1 VIRKARIQDVPQIQ
15 KLINL
20 YATRDEMLP
29 RSLNEIY
36 ENLRDYFVLESD
48 GTIIGCGAL
57 HIDWEDLAEIKS
69 VAVHPDNHRRGIGRA
84 IVEKCIEEAKE
95 LGLKRVFALTYKP
108 LFFAKLGFSDIDKS
122 ALPHKVWS
130 ECIRCPKFP
139 DCRESAVMLVLSD

>member
-1 VIRKARIQDVPQIQ
+1 VIRKARIKDVSQIQ

-20 YATRDEMLP
+20 YAARDEMLP

-36 ENLRDYFVLESD
+36 ENLRDYFVFELE
-48 GTIIGCGAL
+48 GRVIGCGAL

-69 VAVHPDNHRRGIGRA
+69 VAVHPDNQQRGIGRA

-108 LFFAKLGFSDIDKS
+108 QFFARLGFSDVDKND
-122 ALPHKVWS
+122 LPHKVWS
-130 ECIRCPKFP
+130 ECINCPKFP
-139 DCRESAVMLVLSD
+139 DCEESAVILILNS